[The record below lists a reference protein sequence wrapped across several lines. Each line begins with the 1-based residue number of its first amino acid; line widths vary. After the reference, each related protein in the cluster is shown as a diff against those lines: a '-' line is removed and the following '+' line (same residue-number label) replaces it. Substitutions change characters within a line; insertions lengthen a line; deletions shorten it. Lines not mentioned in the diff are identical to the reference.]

1 MSPVR
6 KILPRVRHQTTEREL
21 FSLRLLTQ
29 NGGDQTGRM
38 KAFLVRELLSLT
50 MAGNRELAR
59 VLQAFRKKLC
69 LNGVLPGELYD
80 QWLSRNIHS
89 QGLPDH
95 ITDQGK
101 RSRLRKSLVGGKD
114 AVEHIVLRLYA
125 ADVLKPQSKGKPR
138 HQLLTLA
145 YHLQR
150 QWLHVQLMDISHS
163 YLEWDKEKK
172 RKGHAR
178 MLILRQWQ
186 ELTQSI
192 RERAEAEGS
201 DPDTAF
207 FIHLP
212 QGCGIHDLLTIP
224 GVTAVEDMPT
234 IPDETIEITYR
245 IKSSKR
251 DLPKQVSLASVISKP
266 TKDDLL
272 GDVMMAELPELKG
285 LTHQEKDKLIDT
297 LWEKIKVLRQHI
309 TAHLTGKL
317 PA

>member
-6 KILPRVRHQTTEREL
+6 KILPSSRHQTTEREL
-21 FSLRLLTQ
+21 FSLRLLTV
-29 NGGDQTGRM
+29 NGGDQTGKM

-59 VLQAFRKKLC
+59 VLQAFRKMLG
-69 LNGVLPGELYD
+69 LDGVLPGELND

-89 QGLPDH
+89 RGLPDH
-95 ITDQGK
+95 ITDQRK
-101 RSRLRKSLVGGKD
+101 RSKLRKSLVGGKD
-114 AVEHIVLRLYA
+114 AAEHIVLRLYA

-145 YHLQR
+145 YHLKG

-178 MLILRQWQ
+178 MLIRRQWQ

-192 RERAEAEGS
+192 RERAEAEAEGS
-201 DPDTAF
+201 NSDASF
-207 FIHLP
+207 LIHLP
-212 QGCGIHDLLTIP
+212 QGSGIHDLLTIP

-245 IKSSKR
+245 IKRSKR
-251 DLPKQVSLASVISKP
+251 DLPKQVSLRSVISKP
-266 TKDDLL
+266 TKNDLP

-285 LTHQEKDKLIDT
+285 LTHQEKDKLIVT
-297 LWEKIKVLRQHI
+297 LWEKIKVLR
-309 TAHLTGKL
+309 
-317 PA
+317 